1 MDLRQLRYFVAIVK
15 SKSFSK
21 AALRLRIAQPALSLH
36 VRNMEADLGIA
47 LLSRT
52 PQGVLPTDAG
62 ILLLA
67 KARRIIADFEDAKQ
81 AVREFET
88 EAAGEVRIGL
98 PGTIAEMLS
107 VPLILQTRARYPKI
121 RLKVAEAMSGFVLEW
136 LYDGRVDLGL
146 LYLPVDERG
155 LKSSPI
161 LVEHLCLFAP
171 IMPIPGHEPP
181 PEGVVAFADLAR
193 LPLVLLG
200 IGHGLRA
207 LIDAEM
213 DRIGLELATVIE
225 VDSYNAIKELV
236 GQGLG
241 YSILPVNAIK
251 LEEEA
256 GLLRSWQISEPPFS
270 RTAHLVHPTDR
281 MLSKA
286 TLAVEEIC
294 REALIDLVETGR
306 WRTRQSL

>member
-1 MDLRQLRYFVAIVK
+1 MDLRQFRYFVAIVEA
-15 SKSFSK
+15 KSFSK
-21 AALRLRIAQPALSLH
+21 AALNLRIAQPALSLH

-62 ILLLA
+62 VLLLTR
-67 KARRIIADFEDAKQ
+67 ARKIIADFEDAKQ

-107 VPLILQTRARYPKI
+107 VPLILQTRERYPKI

-136 LYDGRVDLGL
+136 LYNGRVDLGL

-155 LKSSPI
+155 LKSSPM

-171 IMPIPGHEPP
+171 VIPIPGWEPP
-181 PEGVVAFADLAR
+181 AGGVVAFADLVR
-193 LPLVLLG
+193 LPLVLPG

-213 DRIGLELATVIE
+213 DRIGLELSTVIE
-225 VDSYNAIKELV
+225 VDSYNAIKDLV
-236 GQGLG
+236 GRGFG

-251 LEEEA
+251 REAEA
-256 GLLRSWQISEPPFS
+256 GLLRRWQINEPPFS
-270 RTAHLVHPTDR
+270 RTVHLVHPVNR
-281 MLSKA
+281 VPRKA
-286 TLAVEEIC
+286 ALAVEEIC
-294 REALIDLVETGR
+294 REVLRELVESGR
-306 WRTRQSL
+306 WRTR